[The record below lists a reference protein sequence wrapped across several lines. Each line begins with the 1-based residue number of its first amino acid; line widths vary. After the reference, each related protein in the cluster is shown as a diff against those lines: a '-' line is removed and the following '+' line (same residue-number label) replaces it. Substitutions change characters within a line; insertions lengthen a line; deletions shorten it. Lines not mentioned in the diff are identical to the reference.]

1 MPAFTLDDIIDLIQG
16 SEYVVLDHEGT
27 VIDDPNTLYDLG
39 TFAVDYI
46 KADTYD
52 TGEPVVV
59 IGVGTEGL
67 L

>member
-1 MPAFTLDDIIDLIQG
+1 MVIIELIQG

-52 TGEPVVV
+52 TG
-59 IGVGTEGL
+59 
-67 L
+67 